1 MLPETINLT
10 DAKTIISNLVEKED
24 FKAFEITFR
33 FINGNGTEKKADNG
47 NGNGSDNASIILPD
61 EYINQLNT
69 AKTVKQLFFIYYQY
83 AKEMEHFSLDDRNR
97 VKQALNFKKNALQ
110 KMGR

>member
-1 MLPETINLT
+1 MLPETINLK
-10 DAKTIISNLVEKED
+10 DAQAIVSNIAGKGD
-24 FKAFEITFR
+24 FQAVEITFR
-33 FINGNGTEKKADNG
+33 FLNGNGTEKKADNG
-47 NGNGSDNASIILPD
+47 NGNGSDNASIIFPD

>member
-1 MLPETINLT
+1 MLPETINLK
-10 DAKTIISNLVEKED
+10 DAQAIVSNLVEKED

-33 FINGNGTEKKADNG
+33 FINGTEKKADNG
-47 NGNGSDNASIILPD
+47 NGNGSDNASIILSD

-83 AKEMEHFSLDDRNR
+83 EKELKHYSLGEKNR

-110 KMGR
+110 KAGR